1 VGEHL
6 CLCLRRWARD
16 DPRRLLANGSLG
28 SDELANV
35 LVGLL
40 ALSNT
45 RDQLATALSGA
56 RKAGEGVV
64 TGVGAGCHEDHEGG
78 GARGQVYLDL
88 ALPVCLELLA
98 PSLLVSRGAE
108 GRKFLKQ
115 QLVSVA
121 RLILGVRSQ
130 VRIAGLTLVGKV
142 IVQWR
147 EHFSWLV
154 EALSGEGLDCPRL
167 ILSLMHDSN
176 GDQDVLG
183 LALNTLVTFLT
194 AAAESARQGF
204 LASGG
209 FSALELILCRRE
221 MSDVQQR
228 ACVKCILQWLSVP
241 FSKTLA
247 ALQTSDSLS
256 DVADWHAKFVLLIRI
271 LEVTSPA
278 VRLEAVRGLRTLFL
292 NSTAAALHLIG
303 LSAWPDLL
311 LSVVHALGG
320 SAQAERGDLC
330 YDEVMQIIS
339 CVVDCSLRCSRR
351 GWTQLS
357 RALAAL
363 SRLRLVVDEDDE
375 EDFGVGVR
383 ADESLE
389 RRLTA
394 SARLVLVSSIKTM
407 QDLVESMPAWD
418 EDALSAPAALSPT
431 GAPSAAAS
439 KGAAGDVLSKG
450 AREVREDLAGLMVG
464 ASATSVC
471 PCCAGCVLKARFD
484 CRLWCTFSSCHDSR
498 TSRGQA

>member
-1 VGEHL
+1 MGEHL
-6 CLCLRRWARD
+6 CICLRRWARD
-16 DPRRLLANGSLG
+16 DPRRLLG

-56 RKAGEGVV
+56 RKSGEGVV
-64 TGVGAGCHEDHEGG
+64 AGVGCHEGHEGG

-88 ALPVCLELLA
+88 AIPVCLELLA
-98 PSLLVSRGAE
+98 PSRLVSRGAE
-108 GRKFLKQ
+108 GRKFLREH
-115 QLVSVA
+115 LVSVA

-130 VRIAGLTLVGKV
+130 VRIAGLTLVGQV
-142 IVQWR
+142 MVQWR

-176 GDQDVLG
+176 ADQDVLG

-241 FSKTLA
+241 FSKTRA
-247 ALQTSDSLS
+247 ALQPSDS

-278 VRLEAVRGLRTLFL
+278 VRLEAVRGLRSLFL
-292 NSTAAALHLIG
+292 NSTAATLHLIG

-320 SAQAERGDLC
+320 AAQAERGDLC

-363 SRLRLVVDEDDE
+363 SRLRLVVDEDDDE
-375 EDFGVGVR
+375 EFGVGVG

-418 EDALSAPAALSPT
+418 GDALSAPAALSPT
-431 GAPSAAAS
+431 GAPTAAS
-439 KGAAGDVLSKG
+439 KGAAGDALSKG
-450 AREVREDLAGLMVG
+450 AREVREDLAGLMV
-464 ASATSVC
+464 
-471 PCCAGCVLKARFD
+471 R
-484 CRLWCTFSSCHDSR
+484 
-498 TSRGQA
+498 